1 VDDGATD
8 AGASAD
14 DQDDAVLQCCH
25 PRFCPHAEEHN
36 LVVRNLSSVPPSYV
50 DGTRLWVDSRLRA
63 LVQRREAAILR
74 RLGGAVPGGTV
85 LELGTGRRG
94 TGLRLALDAFGAG
107 RAEGIDRYA
116 GSVEA
121 SRAAVRDLGR
131 RVDVRE
137 GDATGLAAAAES
149 YDAVFG
155 YHVLHHAEAW
165 RDVVGEAARVLR
177 PGGRFYS
184 CELTAKFVDSRL
196 LRAVAFHPADGDRP
210 TPSGLAEACR
220 DAGLTVDE
228 QEIRLAGCWT
238 ALVATRP

>member
-184 CELTAKFVDSRL
+184 CGLTAKFVDSRL
-196 LRAVAFHPADGDRP
+196 LRAVAFHPPTATGPPRP
-210 TPSGLAEACR
+210 GWP
-220 DAGLTVDE
+220 
-228 QEIRLAGCWT
+228 RLA
-238 ALVATRP
+238 ATRG